1 MSGVN
6 LNLAASQAIQ
16 GQPPPQMMGASSS
29 SSQDPT
35 ILNQG

>member
-6 LNLAASQAIQ
+6 LNLAASQSIL
-16 GQPPPQMMGASSS
+16 GQPPPQMMGTSS

>member
-29 SSQDPT
+29 SQDPT